1 MAYDF
6 AVKALKAEKSRLATV
21 KQLQQADAD
30 ALRDRRDVINLAI
43 AETQAQIADINSTL
57 ALLGQ

>member
-21 KQLQQADAD
+21 KQLQLADAD
-30 ALRDRRDVINLAI
+30 ALRDKRDVINLAI